1 MQDRPC
7 YLTTSIQ
14 SLPIMLIEELL
25 VLVSRL
31 TASGIERDR
40 IQVFNIKVE
49 PTCTV
54 CIVHKQENPKYVHI
68 QHINIE
74 NGMDSECLTILLVDD
89 GEYMTMML
97 AEEY

>member
-1 MQDRPC
+1 MQDKPC

-14 SLPIMLIEELL
+14 SLPTILIEELL
-25 VLVSRL
+25 ILVVRL
-31 TASGIERDR
+31 TTSGIEREH

-49 PTCTV
+49 PTCTI
-54 CIVHKQENPKYVHI
+54 CIVHKQENPKYVNI

-97 AEEY
+97 EEEY